1 MNKLN
6 KLYVTISSLLLISLT
21 SCTNSNNKNSTSP
34 EDTEQ
39 NIYTSTRTISENDTV
54 NIINEDF
61 SSKTYDHTS
70 GVSTYPPI
78 GEIKENEEI
87 SSDTNQNETL
97 FTLKDVQQIT
107 NDLANEYNSHL
118 EATSSEYENYISA
131 LTEDYVALE
140 NDYIGLLNDIS
151 SIIDLSEPEIENN
164 NTNTS
169 EQPENSEN
177 ISQNTTNKEDS
188 SQNTTNKEDSSQN
201 TNNENNF
208 EEKPE
213 NIPQTREEEVD
224 LIYNKALD
232 TASKN
237 LDEFEPI
244 QGQAPNVTN
253 GQINNSTETPQNNE
267 SEKIDAE
274 TIFQIIKENV
284 SLPSYSNKDINFL
297 TTNYNLTSDKV
308 NDFKLVSSDS
318 SQNFFEMLIIKTS
331 NISEEDL
338 INKIQLRVDNILN
351 NISEIDNT
359 NINDKLLLINID
371 DYILFCFSDIS
382 MDILNFLESI

>member
-118 EATSSEYENYISA
+118 EATSNEYENYITA
-131 LTEDYVALE
+131 LTKDYSDLE
-140 NDYIGLLNDIS
+140 NEYLGLLDDIS
-151 SIIDLSEPEIENN
+151 NIIDLSEPEIENN
-164 NTNTS
+164 NTNIS

-177 ISQNTTNKEDS
+177 ISQNTTNQE
-188 SQNTTNKEDSSQN
+188 NNSQN
-201 TNNENNF
+201 TNNENVL

-213 NIPQTREEEVD
+213 NIPQTREEEID
-224 LIYNKALD
+224 LIYSKALD

-253 GQINNSTETPQNNE
+253 EQINNSTETPQNNE

-382 MDILNFLESI
+382 MDILNFLDSI

>member
-1 MNKLN
+1 MNNLN

-61 SSKTYDHTS
+61 YSKTYDYTS
-70 GVSTYPPI
+70 GVSIYPPI

-87 SSDTNQNETL
+87 SQNETL
-97 FTLKDVQQIT
+97 FTLEDVQQIT
-107 NDLANEYNSHL
+107 NDLANEYNSHI
-118 EATSSEYENYISA
+118 EATSNEYENYITA
-131 LTEDYVALE
+131 LTKDYSDLE
-140 NDYIGLLNDIS
+140 NEYLGLLDDIS
-151 SIIDLSEPEIENN
+151 NIIDLSEPEIENN
-164 NTNTS
+164 NTNTT

-177 ISQNTTNKEDS
+177 ISQNTTNQED
-188 SQNTTNKEDSSQN
+188 NSQN
-201 TNNENNF
+201 TNNENVL

-213 NIPQTREEEVD
+213 NIPQTREEEID
-224 LIYNKALD
+224 LIYSKALD

-237 LDEFEPI
+237 LDEFKPI
-244 QGQAPNVTN
+244 QGQAQNVTN

-338 INKIQLRVDNILN
+338 INKIQLRIDNILN

-371 DYILFCFSDIS
+371 DYILFCFSDIIS
-382 MDILNFLESI
+382 MNILNFLESI

>member
-1 MNKLN
+1 MNNLN

-61 SSKTYDHTS
+61 YSKTYDYTS
-70 GVSTYPPI
+70 GVSIYPPI

-87 SSDTNQNETL
+87 SQNETL
-97 FTLKDVQQIT
+97 FTLEDVQQIT
-107 NDLANEYNSHL
+107 NDLANEYNSHI
-118 EATSSEYENYISA
+118 EATSNEYENYITA
-131 LTEDYVALE
+131 LTKDYSDLE
-140 NDYIGLLNDIS
+140 NEYLGLLDDIS
-151 SIIDLSEPEIENN
+151 NIIDLSEPEIENN
-164 NTNTS
+164 NTNTT

-177 ISQNTTNKEDS
+177 ISQNTTNQED
-188 SQNTTNKEDSSQN
+188 NSQN
-201 TNNENNF
+201 TNNENVL

-213 NIPQTREEEVD
+213 NIPQTREEEID
-224 LIYNKALD
+224 LIYSKALD

-237 LDEFEPI
+237 LDEFKPI
-244 QGQAPNVTN
+244 QGQAQNVTN

-284 SLPSYSNKDINFL
+284 PLPSYSNKDINFL

-338 INKIQLRVDNILN
+338 INKIQLRIDNILN

-371 DYILFCFSDIS
+371 DYILFCFSDIIS
-382 MDILNFLESI
+382 MNILNFLESI

>member
-97 FTLKDVQQIT
+97 FTLEDVQQIT
-107 NDLANEYNSHL
+107 SDLANEYNSHL
-118 EATSSEYENYISA
+118 EATSNEYENYITA
-131 LTEDYVALE
+131 LTKDYSDLE
-140 NDYIGLLNDIS
+140 NEYLGLLDDIS
-151 SIIDLSEPEIENN
+151 NIIDLSEPEIENN
-164 NTNTS
+164 NTNIS

-177 ISQNTTNKEDS
+177 ISQNTTNQE
-188 SQNTTNKEDSSQN
+188 NNSQN
-201 TNNENNF
+201 TNNENVL
-208 EEKPE
+208 EEEPE
-213 NIPQTREEEVD
+213 NIPQTREEEIN
-224 LIYNKALD
+224 LIYSKALD

-253 GQINNSTETPQNNE
+253 EQINNSTETPQNNE

-351 NISEIDNT
+351 NISKIDNT

>member
-188 SQNTTNKEDSSQN
+188 SQNT
-201 TNNENNF
+201 NNENNF

-213 NIPQTREEEVD
+213 NIPQTREEEID
-224 LIYNKALD
+224 FIYNKALD

-253 GQINNSTETPQNNE
+253 EQINNSTETPQNNE

>member
-70 GVSTYPPI
+70 GVSTYPSI

-188 SQNTTNKEDSSQN
+188 SQNT
-201 TNNENNF
+201 NNENNF

-253 GQINNSTETPQNNE
+253 EQINNSTETPQNNE

>member
-188 SQNTTNKEDSSQN
+188 SQNT
-201 TNNENNF
+201 NNENNF

-213 NIPQTREEEVD
+213 NIPQTREEEID
-224 LIYNKALD
+224 LIYSKALD

-253 GQINNSTETPQNNE
+253 EQINNSTETPQNNE

>member
-188 SQNTTNKEDSSQN
+188 SQNT
-201 TNNENNF
+201 NNENNF

-267 SEKIDAE
+267 SENIDAE

-331 NISEEDL
+331 NINEEDL

>member
-70 GVSTYPPI
+70 GVSTYPSI

-188 SQNTTNKEDSSQN
+188 SQNT
-201 TNNENNF
+201 NNENNF

-253 GQINNSTETPQNNE
+253 EQINNSTETPQNNE

-318 SQNFFEMLIIKTS
+318 SQNFFEMLIIKTP
-331 NISEEDL
+331 NINEEDL

>member
-97 FTLKDVQQIT
+97 FTLEDVQQIT
-107 NDLANEYNSHL
+107 SDLANEYNSHL
-118 EATSSEYENYISA
+118 EATSNEYENYITA
-131 LTEDYVALE
+131 LTKDYSDLE
-140 NDYIGLLNDIS
+140 NEYLGLLDDIS
-151 SIIDLSEPEIENN
+151 NIIDLSEPEIENN
-164 NTNTS
+164 NTNIS

-177 ISQNTTNKEDS
+177 ISQNTTNQE
-188 SQNTTNKEDSSQN
+188 NNSQN
-201 TNNENNF
+201 TNNENVL

-213 NIPQTREEEVD
+213 NIPQTREEEID
-224 LIYNKALD
+224 LIYSKALD

-253 GQINNSTETPQNNE
+253 EQINNSTETPQNNE

-318 SQNFFEMLIIKTS
+318 SQNFFEMLIIKTP
-331 NISEEDL
+331 NINEEDL

>member
-1 MNKLN
+1 MNKFN

-39 NIYTSTRTISENDTV
+39 NIYTGTRTISQDDSVDILNENY
-54 NIINEDF
+54 
-61 SSKTYDHTS
+61 SSKTYDYNS
-70 GVSTYPPI
+70 GVSIYPPI
-78 GEIKENEEI
+78 GEIKETEEV
-87 SSDTNQNETL
+87 SGNANQSETL
-97 FTLKDVQQIT
+97 FTLEDVQQIT
-107 NDLANEYNSHL
+107 NDLTNEYNSYL
-118 EATSSEYENYISA
+118 EANSNEYENYINA

-140 NDYIGLLNDIS
+140 NEYLNLLGDIS

-188 SQNTTNKEDSSQN
+188 SQNT
-201 TNNENNF
+201 NNENNF

-224 LIYNKALD
+224 LIYSKALD

-253 GQINNSTETPQNNE
+253 EQINNSTETSQNNE

-284 SLPSYSNKDINFL
+284 PLPSYSNKDINFL

-308 NDFKLVSSDS
+308 NDFKLVSSYS

-338 INKIQLRVDNILN
+338 ISKIQLRVDNILN

-382 MDILNFLESI
+382 MNILNFLESI

>member
-97 FTLKDVQQIT
+97 FTLEDVQQIT
-107 NDLANEYNSHL
+107 SDLTNEYNSHL
-118 EATSSEYENYISA
+118 EATSNEYENYITA
-131 LTEDYVALE
+131 LTKDYSDLE
-140 NDYIGLLNDIS
+140 NEYLGLLDDIS
-151 SIIDLSEPEIENN
+151 NIIDLSEPEIENN

-177 ISQNTTNKEDS
+177 I

-253 GQINNSTETPQNNE
+253 EQINNSTETPQNNE

>member
-21 SCTNSNNKNSTSP
+21 SCTNSNNKSSTSP

-61 SSKTYDHTS
+61 SSKIYDHTS

-78 GEIKENEEI
+78 GEIKENKEI
-87 SSDTNQNETL
+87 SGDTNQNETL
-97 FTLKDVQQIT
+97 FTLEDVQQIT
-107 NDLANEYNSHL
+107 SDLANEYNSHL
-118 EATSSEYENYISA
+118 EATSNEYENYITA
-131 LTEDYVALE
+131 LTKDYSDLE
-140 NDYIGLLNDIS
+140 NEYLGLLDDIS
-151 SIIDLSEPEIENN
+151 NIIDLSEPEIENN
-164 NTNTS
+164 NTNIS

-177 ISQNTTNKEDS
+177 ISQNTTNQE
-188 SQNTTNKEDSSQN
+188 NNSQN
-201 TNNENNF
+201 TNNENVL

-213 NIPQTREEEVD
+213 NIPQTREEEID
-224 LIYNKALD
+224 LIYSKALD

-253 GQINNSTETPQNNE
+253 EQINNSTETPQNNE

>member
-1 MNKLN
+1 MNNLN

-61 SSKTYDHTS
+61 YSKTYDYTS
-70 GVSTYPPI
+70 GVSIYPPI

-87 SSDTNQNETL
+87 SQNETL
-97 FTLKDVQQIT
+97 FTLEDVQQIT

-118 EATSSEYENYISA
+118 EATSNEYENYITA
-131 LTEDYVALE
+131 LTKDYSDLE
-140 NDYIGLLNDIS
+140 NEYLGLLDDIS
-151 SIIDLSEPEIENN
+151 NIIDLSEPEIENN
-164 NTNTS
+164 NTNTT

-177 ISQNTTNKEDS
+177 ISQNTTNQED
-188 SQNTTNKEDSSQN
+188 NSQN
-201 TNNENNF
+201 TNNENVL

-213 NIPQTREEEVD
+213 NIPQTREEEID
-224 LIYNKALD
+224 LIYSKALD

-237 LDEFEPI
+237 LDEFKPI
-244 QGQAPNVTN
+244 QGQAQNVTN

-284 SLPSYSNKDINFL
+284 PLPSYSNKDINFL

-338 INKIQLRVDNILN
+338 INKIQLRIDNILN

-371 DYILFCFSDIS
+371 DYILFCFSDIIS
-382 MDILNFLESI
+382 MNILNFLENI

>member
-188 SQNTTNKEDSSQN
+188 SQNT
-201 TNNENNF
+201 NNENNF

-253 GQINNSTETPQNNE
+253 EQINNSTETPQNNE

-274 TIFQIIKENV
+274 TIFQIIKEM
-284 SLPSYSNKDINFL
+284 YMKGWRYF
-297 TTNYNLTSDKV
+297 
-308 NDFKLVSSDS
+308 
-318 SQNFFEMLIIKTS
+318 
-331 NISEEDL
+331 
-338 INKIQLRVDNILN
+338 
-351 NISEIDNT
+351 
-359 NINDKLLLINID
+359 
-371 DYILFCFSDIS
+371 
-382 MDILNFLESI
+382 

>member
-97 FTLKDVQQIT
+97 FTLEDVQQIT
-107 NDLANEYNSHL
+107 SDLANEYNSHL
-118 EATSSEYENYISA
+118 EATSNEYENYITA
-131 LTEDYVALE
+131 LTKDYSDLE
-140 NDYIGLLNDIS
+140 NEYLGLLDDIS
-151 SIIDLSEPEIENN
+151 NIIDLSEPEIENN
-164 NTNTS
+164 NTNIS

-177 ISQNTTNKEDS
+177 ISQNTTNQE
-188 SQNTTNKEDSSQN
+188 NNSQN
-201 TNNENNF
+201 TNNENVL
-208 EEKPE
+208 EEEPE
-213 NIPQTREEEVD
+213 NIPQTREEEID
-224 LIYNKALD
+224 LIYSKALD

-253 GQINNSTETPQNNE
+253 EQINNSTETPQNNE

>member
-1 MNKLN
+1 MNNLN

-61 SSKTYDHTS
+61 YSKTYDYTS
-70 GVSTYPPI
+70 GVSIYPPI

-87 SSDTNQNETL
+87 SQNETL
-97 FTLKDVQQIT
+97 FTLEDVQQIT
-107 NDLANEYNSHL
+107 NDLANEYNSHI
-118 EATSSEYENYISA
+118 EATSNEYENYITA
-131 LTEDYVALE
+131 LTKDYSDLE
-140 NDYIGLLNDIS
+140 NEYLGLLDDIS
-151 SIIDLSEPEIENN
+151 NIIDLSEPEIENN
-164 NTNTS
+164 NTNTT

-177 ISQNTTNKEDS
+177 ISQNTTNQED
-188 SQNTTNKEDSSQN
+188 NSQN
-201 TNNENNF
+201 TNNENVL

-213 NIPQTREEEVD
+213 NIPQTREEEID
-224 LIYNKALD
+224 LIYSKALD

-237 LDEFEPI
+237 LDEFKPI
-244 QGQAPNVTN
+244 QGQAQNVTN

-267 SEKIDAE
+267 SEKIDAK

-284 SLPSYSNKDINFL
+284 PLPSYSNKDINFL

-338 INKIQLRVDNILN
+338 INKIQLRIDNILN

-371 DYILFCFSDIS
+371 DYILFCFSDIIS
-382 MDILNFLESI
+382 MNILNFLESI

>member
-78 GEIKENEEI
+78 GEIKENKEI
-87 SSDTNQNETL
+87 SGDTNQNETL
-97 FTLKDVQQIT
+97 FTLEDVQQIT
-107 NDLANEYNSHL
+107 SDLANEYNSHL
-118 EATSSEYENYISA
+118 EATSNEYENYITA
-131 LTEDYVALE
+131 LTKDYSDLE
-140 NDYIGLLNDIS
+140 NEYLGLLNDIS

-177 ISQNTTNKEDS
+177 I

-253 GQINNSTETPQNNE
+253 EQINNSTETPQNNE

>member
-70 GVSTYPPI
+70 GVSTYPSI

-177 ISQNTTNKEDS
+177 I

-331 NISEEDL
+331 NINEEDL

>member
-70 GVSTYPPI
+70 GVSTYPSI

-177 ISQNTTNKEDS
+177 I